1 MADGL
6 RDPAAWNW
14 AMVQS
19 VGGGFVVSE
28 DRLTFF
34 VGSNSNTSGYTGT
47 ASLRRDGFAS
57 LQTGADPGEALTRPL
72 RFHGSHFFVNAN
84 ASAVRVEIAR
94 PDGVAIPPFTLA
106 NSRLESVSPQR
117 VVSAENSRLKTSKS
131 LTGQLSAGNARRSS
145 GRYEVGRELGWGAGP
160 ALAGG
165 HGRPGPLLARARKR
179 PLRVLGEPLGDGR
192 ERRLRGRWRPRIQC
206 LKG

>member
-47 ASLRRDGFAS
+47 ASLRRLKSFLPHPHVLVAGYS
-57 LQTGADPGEALTRPL
+57 PGL
-72 RFHGSHFFVNAN
+72 
-84 ASAVRVEIAR
+84 
-94 PDGVAIPPFTLA
+94 
-106 NSRLESVSPQR
+106 SRQ
-117 VVSAENSRLKTSKS
+117 
-131 LTGQLSAGNARRSS
+131 
-145 GRYEVGRELGWGAGP
+145 
-160 ALAGG
+160 
-165 HGRPGPLLARARKR
+165 HMH
-179 PLRVLGEPLGDGR
+179 
-192 ERRLRGRWRPRIQC
+192 
-206 LKG
+206 

>member
-1 MADGL
+1 
-6 RDPAAWNW
+6 
-14 AMVQS
+14 MVQS

-117 VVSAENSRLKTSKS
+117 VVSAENSRLEEEQIVNWPT
-131 LTGQLSAGNARRSS
+131 L
-145 GRYEVGRELGWGAGP
+145 GRQRTAVEWTAQSW
-160 ALAGG
+160 A
-165 HGRPGPLLARARKR
+165 
-179 PLRVLGEPLGDGR
+179 
-192 ERRLRGRWRPRIQC
+192 
-206 LKG
+206 

>member
-1 MADGL
+1 
-6 RDPAAWNW
+6 
-14 AMVQS
+14 MVQS

-57 LQTGADPGEALTRPL
+57 LQTGAEPGEALTRPL

-84 ASAVRVEIAR
+84 ASALRVEIAR

-106 NSRLESVSPQR
+106 NSRLESVSPRR
-117 VVSAENSRLKTSKS
+117 VVTA
-131 LTGQLSAGNARRSS
+131 
-145 GRYEVGRELGWGAGP
+145 
-160 ALAGG
+160 
-165 HGRPGPLLARARKR
+165 
-179 PLRVLGEPLGDGR
+179 
-192 ERRLRGRWRPRIQC
+192 ERRTDPSSR
-206 LKG
+206 